1 MKQTL
6 TLVALGAFLAI
17 PAVHAQDN
25 PKKDAPKKDAPG
37 KDQPTRRP
45 QFGIGGG
52 GIAGLDQLDLTAE
65 QKEKVAA
72 IQKSQAEKMQALY
85 ANQDTPREE
94 RATKMRE
101 LREATTKLV
110 KAILTKEQSEKFD
123 KIQAAAP
130 APGAGGFG
138 GGFGGGTRGGG
149 IGGLDQLNLT
159 AEQKT
164 KVEAIQKEQ
173 REKMQA
179 LFQDQN
185 TPREERSTKMRE
197 LMQATQT
204 QIDAVLTAD
213 QKKKQEELRKNAPQP
228 GPGRRPG
235 GKTNPEKT

>member
-45 QFGIGGG
+45 QFGNGGIGGG
-52 GIAGLDQLDLTAE
+52 TRGGGIGGLDQLDLTAE

-94 RATKMRE
+94 RA
-101 LREATTKLV
+101 
-110 KAILTKEQSEKFD
+110 
-123 KIQAAAP
+123 
-130 APGAGGFG
+130 
-138 GGFGGGTRGGG
+138 
-149 IGGLDQLNLT
+149 
-159 AEQKT
+159 
-164 KVEAIQKEQ
+164 
-173 REKMQA
+173 
-179 LFQDQN
+179 
-185 TPREERSTKMRE
+185 TKMRE